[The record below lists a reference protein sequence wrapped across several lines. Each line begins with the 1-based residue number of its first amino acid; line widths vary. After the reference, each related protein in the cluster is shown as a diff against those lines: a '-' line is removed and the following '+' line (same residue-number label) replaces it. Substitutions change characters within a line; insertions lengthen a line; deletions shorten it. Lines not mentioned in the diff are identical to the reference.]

1 MMKNNKT
8 NRNNKTRYVAMGVIM
23 ALVFSVFGWRLYD
36 LQIANQE
43 TYAAQAEE
51 KKQKTLTLTGSRGK
65 ILDRNA
71 VPLAYNQ
78 RSFEVQF
85 YRDPSR
91 STQADREAYTQSIMD
106 VIEIVEKNG
115 KETIDEFWLE
125 RNEEGEWQFNTGT
138 TNEAANE
145 TRISQW
151 RGNFMLNSTPVEDLF
166 DQLCINYGIP
176 EELSEEEKIKI
187 LAIWQEIQMNAYL
200 SKPVTIAYNV
210 DFQTVSEIEA
220 RSMDLDGVSI
230 AESSERVYP
239 KGSLAAHVI
248 GYVGK
253 ITSEEDLAAYKEKGY
268 SNDALVGQ
276 TGIESSMEDQ
286 LSPYA
291 NNRQGEQVVE
301 VNRRGKIVRQLS
313 YTAPVDG
320 DSVQLTLDSQ
330 LQAVL
335 EQALEDNINEINK
348 EQQKIIKSER
358 WQKQNEDILKEY
370 EEQGK
375 EIQLAQTGAAVAMD
389 PNTGEVLAMAS
400 YPSYDLGILTGT
412 VDKQAWNEVVN
423 DDRYPLLNRAI
434 ATRDTPGSIFKLC
447 TALAGLMEGVIT
459 PETEIYDA
467 TTYEGTDVVHPP
479 RCWSSTSHG
488 NQNVVEAIKNSCNYF
503 FYWTGE
509 RLGSTALSK
518 WAAKLGL
525 TSRTGI
531 ELPGEVTSF
540 VGNQSMLYD
549 ASRAID
555 DQYTSKPLYAA
566 RMIKQKLKEIGQ
578 DRGIE
583 YDDDRLDRVTK
594 SMLDIVVTTESKSEW
609 AAKIH
614 DILLAD
620 MNLPIEYIRSNY
632 LANTFQSYL
641 NDLKWTANETIMAAI
656 GQSIT
661 QITPIAAARY
671 VSAIVN
677 GGTVYDAQI
686 VDKVISPDGDIVLD
700 KQPSVVTQ
708 IEGADEYFELIREGM
723 RDVTS
728 TEYDGTAA
736 EYYANTKYPMGAKT
750 GTSQR
755 TELDIENNSWH
766 VAFGPYDDPQIVVVV
781 YIQNGYAGGRSSPTA
796 ITTITSYL
804 DSLAEEEDTKISKAN
819 TLAD

>member
-1 MMKNNKT
+1 MQNNKT

-91 STQADREAYTQSIMD
+91 STQADREAYTQSIME

-348 EQQKIIKSER
+348 EQQKIIKTER

-375 EIQLAQTGAAVAMD
+375 EIQLAQSGAAVAMD

-467 TTYEGTDVVHPP
+467 HTYEGTDVVHPP
-479 RCWSSTSHG
+479 SCWSSTSHG

-796 ITTITSYL
+796 ISTITSYL

>member
-1 MMKNNKT
+1 MKNNKT

-91 STQADREAYTQSIMD
+91 STQADREAYTQSIME

-375 EIQLAQTGAAVAMD
+375 EIQLAQSGAAVAMD

-423 DDRYPLLNRAI
+423 DERYPLLNRAI

-479 RCWSSTSHG
+479 RCWSLNRSHG

-531 ELPGEVTSF
+531 ELPGEATSF

>member
-8 NRNNKTRYVAMGVIM
+8 NRNNQTRYVAMGVIM

-91 STQADREAYTQSIMD
+91 STQADREAYTQSIME

-348 EQQKIIKSER
+348 EQQKIIKTER

-479 RCWSSTSHG
+479 SCWSSTSHG

>member
-1 MMKNNKT
+1 MKKHNES
-8 NRNNKTRYVAMGVIM
+8 RYVSMGLIM
-23 ALVFSVFGWRLYD
+23 ALVFGVFAWRLYD
-36 LQIANQE
+36 LQIVNQQ
-43 TYAAQAEE
+43 TYAAQAES
-51 KKQKTLTLTGSRGK
+51 KKQKILTLTGSRGK

-91 STQADREAYTQSIMD
+91 SSQADRNAYTQSIME

-115 KETIDEFWLE
+115 KQTIDGFWLE
-125 RNEEGEWQFNTGT
+125 RNEEGKWQFNTGT
-138 TNEAANE
+138 SNEAANE
-145 TRISQW
+145 KRISQW
-151 RGNFMLNSTPVEDLF
+151 RGNFMLQSTPVEELF
-166 DQLCINYGIP
+166 DKLCTNYGIP
-176 EELSEEEKIKI
+176 KELSEEEKIKI
-187 LAIWQEIQMNAYL
+187 LSIWQEIQMNAYL

-220 RSMDLDGVSI
+220 RSMELDGVSI

-239 KGSLAAHVI
+239 KGSLAAHII

-253 ITSEEDLAAYKEKGY
+253 ITSEEDMQTYKEKGY
-268 SNDALVGQ
+268 STNALVGQ
-276 TGIESSMEDQ
+276 SGIESSMEDQ

-291 NNRQGEQVVE
+291 SNRQGQQVVE

-320 DSVQLTLDSQ
+320 DTVQLTLDTQ

-335 EQALEDNINEINK
+335 EKALEDNINEINK

-358 WQKQNEDILKEY
+358 WQKQKKSILEEY

-389 PNTGEVLAMAS
+389 PNTGAVLAMAS
-400 YPSYDLGILTGT
+400 YPGYDLSILTGT
-412 VDKQAWNEVVN
+412 VDKQAWNAVVN
-423 DDRYPLLNRAI
+423 DERYPLLNRAI
-434 ATRDTPGSIFKLC
+434 ATKDTPGSIFKLC
-447 TALAGLMEGVIT
+447 TALGGLMEGVIT

-467 TTYEGTDVVHPP
+467 HTYEGTDAVHPP
-479 RCWSSTSHG
+479 SCWSRTSHG
-488 NQNVVEAIKNSCNYF
+488 DQNVVEAIKNSCNYF

-531 ELPGEVTSF
+531 ELPGEATSF

-549 ASRAID
+549 ASRAINN
-555 DQYTSKPLYAA
+555 QYTSKPIYAA
-566 RMIKQKLKEIGQ
+566 RMIKKKLQEIGQ

-583 YDDDRLDRVTK
+583 YDEDRLDKVTK

-609 AAKIH
+609 PARIH

-620 MNLPIEYIRSNY
+620 MNLPVEYIRSNY

-641 NDLKWTANETIMAAI
+641 NDLKWTANETIMADI

-671 VSAIVN
+671 VSAVVN
-677 GGTVYDAQI
+677 GGTVFDAQI

-700 KQPSVVTQ
+700 KQPSVMTQ
-708 IEGADEYFELIREGM
+708 IEGAEEYLALIREGM

-728 TEYDGTAA
+728 TENDGTAA
-736 EYYANTKYPMGAKT
+736 KYYAKTKYPMGAKT

-755 TELDIENNSWH
+755 TKLDVENNSWH
-766 VAFGPYDDPQIVVVV
+766 VAFGPYDDPKIVVVV
-781 YIQNGYAGGRSSPTA
+781 YIQNGYAGGMSSPTA
-796 ITTITSYL
+796 IKTITSYL
-804 DSLAEEEDTKISKAN
+804 DSLAEQESTKISKAN
-819 TLAD
+819 SLAD

>member
-1 MMKNNKT
+1 MQNNKT

-91 STQADREAYTQSIMD
+91 STQADREAYTQSIME

-348 EQQKIIKSER
+348 EQQKIIKTER

-375 EIQLAQTGAAVAMD
+375 EIQLAQSGAAVAMD

-467 TTYEGTDVVHPP
+467 HTYEGTDVVHPP
-479 RCWSSTSHG
+479 SCWSSTSHG

>member
-1 MMKNNKT
+1 MQNNKT
-8 NRNNKTRYVAMGVIM
+8 NRNNQTRYVAMGVIM

-91 STQADREAYTQSIMD
+91 STQADREAYTQSIME

-479 RCWSSTSHG
+479 SCWSNTSHG

-583 YDDDRLDRVTK
+583 YDDDRQDRVTK

>member
-1 MMKNNKT
+1 MKNNKT

-91 STQADREAYTQSIMD
+91 STQADREAYTQSIME

-138 TNEAANE
+138 TNEEANE

-151 RGNFMLNSTPVEDLF
+151 RGNFMLNSTPVENLF

>member
-1 MMKNNKT
+1 
-8 NRNNKTRYVAMGVIM
+8 
-23 ALVFSVFGWRLYD
+23 
-36 LQIANQE
+36 
-43 TYAAQAEE
+43 
-51 KKQKTLTLTGSRGK
+51 
-65 ILDRNA
+65 
-71 VPLAYNQ
+71 
-78 RSFEVQF
+78 
-85 YRDPSR
+85 
-91 STQADREAYTQSIMD
+91 
-106 VIEIVEKNG
+106 
-115 KETIDEFWLE
+115 
-125 RNEEGEWQFNTGT
+125 
-138 TNEAANE
+138 
-145 TRISQW
+145 
-151 RGNFMLNSTPVEDLF
+151 MLNSTPVENLF

-671 VSAIVN
+671 VSAVVN

-736 EYYANTKYPMGAKT
+736 KYYANTKYPMGAKT

-781 YIQNGYAGGRSSPTA
+781 YIQNGYAGGMSSPTA

>member
-91 STQADREAYTQSIMD
+91 STQADREAYTQSIME

-348 EQQKIIKSER
+348 EQQKIIKTER

-370 EEQGK
+370 KEQGK
-375 EIQLAQTGAAVAMD
+375 EIQLARSGAAVAMD

-400 YPSYDLGILTGT
+400 YPSYDLSILTGT

-467 TTYEGTDVVHPP
+467 HTYEGTDVVHPP
-479 RCWSSTSHG
+479 SCWSSTSHG
-488 NQNVVEAIKNSCNYF
+488 NQNVVQAIKNSCNYF

-671 VSAIVN
+671 VSAVVN

>member
-479 RCWSSTSHG
+479 SCWSSTSHG

>member
-1 MMKNNKT
+1 MQNNKT

-91 STQADREAYTQSIMD
+91 STQADREAYTQSIME

-479 RCWSSTSHG
+479 SCWSSTSHG

-531 ELPGEVTSF
+531 ELPGEATSF

>member
-1 MMKNNKT
+1 MKNNKT

-91 STQADREAYTQSIMD
+91 STQADREAYTQSIME

-138 TNEAANE
+138 TNEEANE

-151 RGNFMLNSTPVEDLF
+151 RGNFMLNSTPVENLF

-479 RCWSSTSHG
+479 SCWSSTSHG

>member
-91 STQADREAYTQSIMD
+91 STQADREAYTQSIME

-479 RCWSSTSHG
+479 SCWSSTSHG

-641 NDLKWTANETIMAAI
+641 NDLKWTANETIMADI

>member
-1 MMKNNKT
+1 MQNNKT

-91 STQADREAYTQSIMD
+91 STQADRKAYTQSIME

-479 RCWSSTSHG
+479 SCWSSTSHG

>member
-151 RGNFMLNSTPVEDLF
+151 RGNFMLNSTPVENLF

>member
-1 MMKNNKT
+1 MQNNKT

-91 STQADREAYTQSIMD
+91 STQTDREAYTQSIME

-138 TNEAANE
+138 TNEKANE

-348 EQQKIIKSER
+348 EQQKIIKTER

-375 EIQLAQTGAAVAMD
+375 EIQLAQSGAAVAMD

-400 YPSYDLGILTGT
+400 YPS
-412 VDKQAWNEVVN
+412 
-423 DDRYPLLNRAI
+423 
-434 ATRDTPGSIFKLC
+434 
-447 TALAGLMEGVIT
+447 
-459 PETEIYDA
+459 
-467 TTYEGTDVVHPP
+467 
-479 RCWSSTSHG
+479 
-488 NQNVVEAIKNSCNYF
+488 
-503 FYWTGE
+503 
-509 RLGSTALSK
+509 
-518 WAAKLGL
+518 
-525 TSRTGI
+525 
-531 ELPGEVTSF
+531 
-540 VGNQSMLYD
+540 
-549 ASRAID
+549 
-555 DQYTSKPLYAA
+555 
-566 RMIKQKLKEIGQ
+566 
-578 DRGIE
+578 
-583 YDDDRLDRVTK
+583 
-594 SMLDIVVTTESKSEW
+594 
-609 AAKIH
+609 
-614 DILLAD
+614 
-620 MNLPIEYIRSNY
+620 
-632 LANTFQSYL
+632 
-641 NDLKWTANETIMAAI
+641 
-656 GQSIT
+656 
-661 QITPIAAARY
+661 
-671 VSAIVN
+671 
-677 GGTVYDAQI
+677 
-686 VDKVISPDGDIVLD
+686 
-700 KQPSVVTQ
+700 
-708 IEGADEYFELIREGM
+708 
-723 RDVTS
+723 
-728 TEYDGTAA
+728 
-736 EYYANTKYPMGAKT
+736 
-750 GTSQR
+750 
-755 TELDIENNSWH
+755 
-766 VAFGPYDDPQIVVVV
+766 
-781 YIQNGYAGGRSSPTA
+781 
-796 ITTITSYL
+796 
-804 DSLAEEEDTKISKAN
+804 
-819 TLAD
+819 

>member
-91 STQADREAYTQSIMD
+91 STQADREAYTQSIME

>member
-423 DDRYPLLNRAI
+423 DERYPLLNRAI

-671 VSAIVN
+671 VSAVVN

-728 TEYDGTAA
+728 TENDGTAA
-736 EYYANTKYPMGAKT
+736 KYYANTKYPMGAKT

-781 YIQNGYAGGRSSPTA
+781 YIQNGYAGGMSSPTA

>member
-1 MMKNNKT
+1 MQNNKT

-91 STQADREAYTQSIMD
+91 STQADREAYTQSIME

-138 TNEAANE
+138 TNEKANE

-348 EQQKIIKSER
+348 EQQKIIKTER

-479 RCWSSTSHG
+479 KCWSSTSHG

>member
-1 MMKNNKT
+1 MQNNKT

-91 STQADREAYTQSIMD
+91 STQADREAYTQSIME

-151 RGNFMLNSTPVEDLF
+151 RGNFMLNSTPVENLF

>member
-91 STQADREAYTQSIMD
+91 STQADREAYTQSIME

-138 TNEAANE
+138 TNEKANE

-348 EQQKIIKSER
+348 EQQKIIKTER

-423 DDRYPLLNRAI
+423 DERYPLLNRAI

-447 TALAGLMEGVIT
+447 TALAGLMGGVIT

-671 VSAIVN
+671 VSAVVN

-736 EYYANTKYPMGAKT
+736 KYYANTKYPMGAKT

>member
-91 STQADREAYTQSIMD
+91 STQADREAYTQSIME

-348 EQQKIIKSER
+348 EQQKIIKTER

-423 DDRYPLLNRAI
+423 DERYPLLNRAI

>member
-1 MMKNNKT
+1 MKNNKT

-91 STQADREAYTQSIMD
+91 STQADREAYTRSIME

-151 RGNFMLNSTPVEDLF
+151 RGNFMLNSTPVENLF

>member
-1 MMKNNKT
+1 MQNNKT

-91 STQADREAYTQSIMD
+91 STQADREAYTQSIME

-348 EQQKIIKSER
+348 EQQKIIKTER

-467 TTYEGTDVVHPP
+467 HTYEGTDVVHPP
-479 RCWSSTSHG
+479 SCWSSTSHG

>member
-1 MMKNNKT
+1 MQNNKT

-91 STQADREAYTQSIMD
+91 STQADREAYTQSIME

-348 EQQKIIKSER
+348 EQQKIIKTER

-423 DDRYPLLNRAI
+423 DERYPLLNRAI

>member
-91 STQADREAYTQSIMD
+91 STQADREAYTRSIME

-151 RGNFMLNSTPVEDLF
+151 RGNFMLNSTPVENLF

>member
-1 MMKNNKT
+1 MQNNKT

-91 STQADREAYTQSIMD
+91 STQADREAYTQSIME

-348 EQQKIIKSER
+348 EQQKIIKTER

-479 RCWSSTSHG
+479 KCWSSTSHG

>member
-1 MMKNNKT
+1 MQNNKT

-23 ALVFSVFGWRLYD
+23 VLVFSVFGWRLYD

-91 STQADREAYTQSIMD
+91 STQADREAYTQSIME

-348 EQQKIIKSER
+348 EQQKIIKTER

-375 EIQLAQTGAAVAMD
+375 EIQLAQSGAAVAMD

-479 RCWSSTSHG
+479 SCWSSTSHG

>member
-1 MMKNNKT
+1 MQNNKT
-8 NRNNKTRYVAMGVIM
+8 NRNNQTRYVAMGVIM

-91 STQADREAYTQSIMD
+91 STQADREAYTQSIME

-479 RCWSSTSHG
+479 SCWSNTSHG

>member
-1 MMKNNKT
+1 MQNNKT

-91 STQADREAYTQSIMD
+91 STQADREAYTQSIME

-375 EIQLAQTGAAVAMD
+375 EIQLAQSGAAVAMD

-479 RCWSSTSHG
+479 RCWSLNRSHG

-531 ELPGEVTSF
+531 ELPGEATSF

-671 VSAIVN
+671 VSAVVN

-736 EYYANTKYPMGAKT
+736 KYYANTKYPMGAKT

>member
-91 STQADREAYTQSIMD
+91 STQADREAYTQSIME

-479 RCWSSTSHG
+479 SCWSSTSHG

-531 ELPGEVTSF
+531 ELPGEATSF

>member
-1 MMKNNKT
+1 MQNNKT

-91 STQADREAYTQSIMD
+91 STQTDREAYTQSIME

-138 TNEAANE
+138 TNEKANE

-348 EQQKIIKSER
+348 EQQKIIKTER

>member
-91 STQADREAYTQSIMD
+91 STQADREAYTRSIME

-348 EQQKIIKSER
+348 EQQKIIKTER

-370 EEQGK
+370 KEQGK
-375 EIQLAQTGAAVAMD
+375 EIQLARSGAAVAMD

-400 YPSYDLGILTGT
+400 YPSYDLSILTGT

-467 TTYEGTDVVHPP
+467 HTYEGTDVVHPP
-479 RCWSSTSHG
+479 SCWSSTSHG
-488 NQNVVEAIKNSCNYF
+488 NQNVVQAIKNSCNYF

-671 VSAIVN
+671 VSAVVN

-736 EYYANTKYPMGAKT
+736 KYYANTKYPMGAKT

-781 YIQNGYAGGRSSPTA
+781 YIQNGYAGGMSSPTA

>member
-91 STQADREAYTQSIMD
+91 STQADREAYTQSIME

-479 RCWSSTSHG
+479 SCWSSTSHG

>member
-1 MMKNNKT
+1 MQNNKT

-91 STQADREAYTQSIMD
+91 STQADRKAYTQSIME

-467 TTYEGTDVVHPP
+467 TIYEGTDVVHPP
-479 RCWSSTSHG
+479 KCWSSTSHG

>member
-1 MMKNNKT
+1 MQNNKT

-65 ILDRNA
+65 ILDRDA

-91 STQADREAYTQSIMD
+91 STQADREAYTQSIME

-151 RGNFMLNSTPVEDLF
+151 RGNFMLNSTPVENLF

-348 EQQKIIKSER
+348 EQQKIIKTER

-375 EIQLAQTGAAVAMD
+375 EIQLAQSGAAVAMD

-467 TTYEGTDVVHPP
+467 HTYEGTDVVHPP
-479 RCWSSTSHG
+479 SCWSSTSHG

>member
-1 MMKNNKT
+1 MKNNKT

-91 STQADREAYTQSIMD
+91 STQADREAYTQSIME

-375 EIQLAQTGAAVAMD
+375 EIQLAQSGAAVAMD

-479 RCWSSTSHG
+479 RCWSLNRSHG

-531 ELPGEVTSF
+531 ELPGEATSF

>member
-91 STQADREAYTQSIMD
+91 STQADREAYTQSIME

-447 TALAGLMEGVIT
+447 TALAGLMGGVIT

-671 VSAIVN
+671 VSAVVN